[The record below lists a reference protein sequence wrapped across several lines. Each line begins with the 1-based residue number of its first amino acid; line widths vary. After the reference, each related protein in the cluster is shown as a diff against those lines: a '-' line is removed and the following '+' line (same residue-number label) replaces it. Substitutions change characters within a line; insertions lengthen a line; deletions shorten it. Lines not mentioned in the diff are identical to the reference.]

1 MVVNTLAEES
11 FDIATNGARVC
22 ENRSKNAICS
32 TELKK
37 TVCQHV
43 GAIWGNL
50 VFYVVP
56 IVATLGG
63 WALLGEAI
71 SALTIVG
78 FVTIF
83 LGFAIIGHDPITREL
98 SRLRGILAS
107 RADAESETVA
117 SVLQSDTNWGDQD

>member
-1 MVVNTLAEES
+1 MRES
-11 FDIATNGARVC
+11 FQERC
-22 ENRSKNAICS
+22 LH
-32 TELKK
+32 TELEE
-37 TVCQHV
+37 TVGQHV
-43 GAIWGNL
+43 GAIRGNL